1 MGMGARPIPNP
12 YPIPRNNGYQSMIPN
27 NRKTN
32 DLFNKKCDMYG
43 TNSSKTEIDE
53 IKKYKMLK

>member
-43 TNSSKTEIDE
+43 KIHR
-53 IKKYKMLK
+53 KLKSMK